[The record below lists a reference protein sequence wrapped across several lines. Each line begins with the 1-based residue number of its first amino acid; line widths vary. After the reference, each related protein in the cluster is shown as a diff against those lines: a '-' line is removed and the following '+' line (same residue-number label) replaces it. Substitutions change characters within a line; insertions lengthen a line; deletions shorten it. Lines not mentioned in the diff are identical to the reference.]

1 MDHHTQAL
9 RAFLDQA
16 HSVYHA
22 QQGLVQQLK
31 AAGFQPLQEQETWQ
45 IAPGGRYYVTRGD
58 AAVMA
63 FRVPQGVPTGF
74 MMSASHLDRPCF
86 KVKENGELTG
96 TYTRLAVE
104 RYGGMILST
113 WLDRPLSIAGR
124 VAVLDR
130 PCFKVKENGELTGT
144 YTRLAVERYGGMI
157 LSTWLDRP
165 LSIAG
170 RVAVQ
175 TEQGIRTQLVDI
187 DQDLLLIPNV
197 AIHMNRQVN
206 DGYKWNPAVDLLPL
220 LGGKEATGRLETM
233 LEEQAGGKIL
243 GRDLYLY
250 IRQKSSVWGVNQEYL
265 SSAALD
271 DLECAWACTQ
281 GFLEAADSQAIS
293 VLCLFDSEEVGSGSV
308 QGAGSTL
315 LADTLHRICQ
325 AGGWDLRQLLA
336 QSFLVSADN
345 AHALHPNHP
354 EFSDAANAPVMG
366 GGVVIK
372 HNASMSYCT
381 DGVAAG
387 LFRSICQRAEAAT
400 QSYYNRADLPG
411 GSTLGHI
418 SLAHV
423 SVPTVDIGL
432 AQLAMH
438 SSFEAEAAT
447 QSYYNRADLPG
458 GSTLGHISLAHVS
471 VPTVDIGLA
480 QLAMHSSF
488 ETGAISDI
496 EALVKAMTALYSTAL
511 EVRGQEYI
519 LR

>member
-63 FRVPQGVPTGF
+63 FRVPQGAPTGF
-74 MMSASHLDRPCF
+74 MMSASH
-86 KVKENGELTG
+86 
-96 TYTRLAVE
+96 
-104 RYGGMILST
+104 
-113 WLDRPLSIAGR
+113 
-124 VAVLDR
+124 LDR

-438 SSFEAEAAT
+438 SSFE
-447 QSYYNRADLPG
+447 
-458 GSTLGHISLAHVS
+458 
-471 VPTVDIGLA
+471 
-480 QLAMHSSF
+480 
-488 ETGAISDI
+488 TGAISDI

>member
-124 VAVLDR
+124 VAV
-130 PCFKVKENGELTGT
+130 
-144 YTRLAVERYGGMI
+144 
-157 LSTWLDRP
+157 
-165 LSIAG
+165 
-170 RVAVQ
+170 Q

-220 LGGKEATGRLETM
+220 LGGKEATGRLEAM

-315 LADTLHRICQ
+315 LTDTLHRICQ
-325 AGGWDLRQLLA
+325 AGGWDLRQLLT

-438 SSFEAEAAT
+438 SSFE
-447 QSYYNRADLPG
+447 
-458 GSTLGHISLAHVS
+458 
-471 VPTVDIGLA
+471 
-480 QLAMHSSF
+480 
-488 ETGAISDI
+488 TGAISDI